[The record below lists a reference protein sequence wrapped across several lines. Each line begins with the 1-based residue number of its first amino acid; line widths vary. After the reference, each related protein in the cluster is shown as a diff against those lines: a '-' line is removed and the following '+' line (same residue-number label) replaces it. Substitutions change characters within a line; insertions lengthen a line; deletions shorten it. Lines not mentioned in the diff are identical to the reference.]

1 MQPFNKFNVAS
12 LLWKHGRGAVG
23 ILGPVEEN
31 IAAELNEMVAQELE
45 ATPARDADGIQL
57 PQAARV
63 TDAYSIE
70 PHGNA
75 WALYLGRDD
84 NHHGLNLCR
93 LDDFDANGDRTR
105 ELIVNALNSLTGG
118 TPDA

>member
-63 TDAYSIE
+63 TVSDDMVKRAML
-70 PHGNA
+70 A
-75 WALYLGRDD
+75 W
-84 NHHGLNLCR
+84 H
-93 LDDFDANGDRTR
+93 DANKMYRNSGEVRPFSAMR
-105 ELIVNALNSLTGG
+105 AALTAALTGG
-118 TPDA
+118 PTDA